1 MSITDDVNA
10 VAIEGISA
18 TGVENTPGILADV
31 QQPPDTTEDQ
41 GIVGAMNAGG
51 CLFND
56 DSDPMFDRFTA
67 LAKRLFDVP
76 LALVTIID
84 NDHFWIKSKAG
95 ACALTEL
102 SRGVAFCSVTILD
115 DSPDVLIVEDAL
127 LDARFQNN
135 PLVLGPPYAR
145 FYGGNN

>member
-1 MSITDDVNA
+1 MTQ
-10 VAIEGISA
+10 AI
-18 TGVENTPGILADV
+18 
-31 QQPPDTTEDQ
+31 PPDTTENQ
-41 GIVGAMNAGG
+41 GIIQIVDEGA

-84 NDHFWIKSKAG
+84 NDHFWFKSKAG

-102 SRGVAFCSVTILD
+102 SKGVAFCSVTILD
-115 DSPDVLIVEDAL
+115 DSPEVLIVEDAL

-145 FYGGNN
+145 FYGGNI